1 MAEELKEE
9 VVDKIY
15 DELFGSDLTKKQ
27 KKFVLYYLSSYNV
40 TQSYMR
46 AYDCKNKSNAYVNG
60 AQLLRSSPIQSALK
74 RAKKIMQ
81 TTYNIDPMQYLEF
94 LLKAAYADIGD
105 YISFSEEE
113 VPVMDKEGN
122 IIYDETT
129 GESMKKKVN
138 RMHLVN
144 SDEVDTSIVTSI
156 KQGRDGITI
165 NLVDK
170 MKAWEKIKDFFEW
183 QTKKEEKNKMDNNI
197 IEAINNS
204 AKSAW
209 AEGEEN
215 NDLEEALKDN
225 K

>member
-1 MAEELKEE
+1 MAEDLKEE

-15 DELFGSDLTKKQ
+15 DELFGSDLTEKQ
-27 KKFVLYYLSSYNV
+27 KKFVLYYLSSYNAS
-40 TQSYMR
+40 QSYMK
-46 AYDCKNKSNAYVNG
+46 AYECRDKSVANANG
-60 AQLLRSSPIQSALK
+60 FQLLRSSPIQSALK

-94 LLKAAYADIGD
+94 LLKAAHADIGD

-129 GESMKKKVN
+129 GEAMKKKVN

-197 IEAINNS
+197 IDAINNS

-209 AEGEEN
+209 VEGEEN

>member
-1 MAEELKEE
+1 MAEELKDEIAEKIYEE
-9 VVDKIY
+9 V
-15 DELFGSDLTKKQ
+15 FSADLSEKQ
-27 KKFVLYYLSSYNV
+27 RQFVLYYLASYNAD
-40 TQSYMR
+40 QSYMK
-46 AYDCKNKSNAYVNG
+46 AYGCKNKAVAHGNAYW
-60 AQLLRSSPIQSALK
+60 LLKSSEIQSAIK
-74 RAKKIMQ
+74 KAKKIMQ
-81 TTYNIDPMQYLEF
+81 VSYNIDPTQYLDF
-94 LLKAAYADIGD
+94 LLKAAHADIGD

-122 IIYDETT
+122 VLYDETT
-129 GESMKKKVN
+129 GEAMKKKVN

-144 SDEVDTSIVTSI
+144 SNEVDTSIVTSI

-170 MKAWEKIKDFFEW
+170 LKAWEKIKDFFDW
-183 QTKKEEKNKMDNNI
+183 QQKKEEKNKMDNNI

-204 AKSAW
+204 AKTAW
-209 AEGEEN
+209 VEGEEN